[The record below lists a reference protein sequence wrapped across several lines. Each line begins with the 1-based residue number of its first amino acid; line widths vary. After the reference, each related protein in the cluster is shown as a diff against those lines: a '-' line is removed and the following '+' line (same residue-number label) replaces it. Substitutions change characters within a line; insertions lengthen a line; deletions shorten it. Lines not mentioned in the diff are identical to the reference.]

1 MFFKKGEYILL
12 FNYFHVIFFIICTV
26 VLTGAEQ
33 NISLE
38 HIKQQCIEKC
48 PVQVCPIFFY
58 FHNKIC
64 FQQQLKLIK
73 PNIQT
78 IRKVFFFLFAL

>member
-1 MFFKKGEYILL
+1 MLIKMFFKKGEYILL

-26 VLTGAEQ
+26 VLTGIVGTEQ

-48 PVQVCPIFFY
+48 PVQVCPIFF
-58 FHNKIC
+58 FI
-64 FQQQLKLIK
+64 I
-73 PNIQT
+73 I
-78 IRKVFFFLFAL
+78 FLTTTTEID